1 LSAIGV
7 IIYLR
12 QRKAI
17 MTAIVG
23 IQGKGWAVLAAD
35 SMTTYTDRPYI
46 AKGYDKIV
54 KVNEYL
60 IAVAG
65 DALAGD
71 ILNNLWQ
78 PPKVIKTQD
87 PDRFVMIRVLPSIK
101 QTLTDA
107 GYDPAPKT
115 KNDDDSG
122 WDALLCFN
130 GKLFQLSDDYGYMRD
145 DRGLYGI
152 GSGGGLALGAL
163 VAMDA
168 ETKTHT
174 KATSAAKKAINI
186 AIQYNVWCGGTPS
199 IKTQFTK

>member
-174 KATSAAKKAINI
+174 KATSAAKKAVNI

>member
-1 LSAIGV
+1 VL
-7 IIYLR
+7 LLTQDKR
-12 QRKAI
+12 RAI

-35 SMTTYTDRPYI
+35 SMTTYTDKPYI

-65 DALAGD
+65 DAIAGD

-87 PDRFVMIRVLPSIK
+87 PDRFMMIRVLPS
-101 QTLTDA
+101 LTEA
-107 GYDPAPKT
+107 GYDPVPKG
-115 KNDDDSG
+115 KNDDDAG
-122 WDALLCFN
+122 WDALICFN
-130 GKLFQLSDDYGYMRD
+130 GKLFQISDDYGYMRD
-145 DRGLYGI
+145 DRNLYGI
-152 GSGGGLALGAL
+152 GSGGSLALGAL
-163 VAMDA
+163 VALEND
-168 ETKTHT
+168 TKTHT
-174 KATSAAKKAINI
+174 KATGAAKKAINI
-186 AIQYNVWCGGTPS
+186 AIQYNVWCGGTAS